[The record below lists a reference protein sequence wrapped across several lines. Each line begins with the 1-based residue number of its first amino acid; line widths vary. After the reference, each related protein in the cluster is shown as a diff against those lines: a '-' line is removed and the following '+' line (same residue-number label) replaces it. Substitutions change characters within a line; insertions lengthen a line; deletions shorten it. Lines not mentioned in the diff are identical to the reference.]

1 MMETFAVLRRPL
13 EYAKESLPGLSVR
26 IWGYPDKDLIN
37 FPDLGSPVF
46 YPVNNVGMFTAKTG
60 YVIPLEVIVRY

>member
-1 MMETFAVLRRPL
+1 MQ
-13 EYAKESLPGLSVR
+13 KNH
-26 IWGYPDKDLIN
+26 YPDYQFGFGDTPIKILSTSLISVLQ
-37 FPDLGSPVF
+37 FF